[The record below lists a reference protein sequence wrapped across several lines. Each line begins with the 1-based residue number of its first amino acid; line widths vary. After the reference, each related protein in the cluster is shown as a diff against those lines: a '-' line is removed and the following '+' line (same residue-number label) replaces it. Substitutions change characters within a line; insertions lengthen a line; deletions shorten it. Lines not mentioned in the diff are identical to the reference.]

1 MSSIRMKSHSSQH
14 VYPCVTCAQH
24 NNNNN
29 NRTDK
34 ERTEATLAD
43 DDKHAYSNAVD
54 AMFSFIVIVLDL
66 ECCCF

>member
-24 NNNNN
+24 NNNN
-29 NRTDK
+29 RTDK

-43 DDKHAYSNAVD
+43 EDKHAYSNAVD
-54 AMFSFIVIVLDL
+54 AMFSFIVIFLDI
-66 ECCCF
+66 ECFCF

>member
-1 MSSIRMKSHSSQH
+1 MYTH
-14 VYPCVTCAQH
+14 VTCAQH
-24 NNNNN
+24 NNNN

-43 DDKHAYSNAVD
+43 EDKHAYSNAVD

-66 ECCCF
+66 ECFCF

>member
-1 MSSIRMKSHSSQH
+1 MYTH
-14 VYPCVTCAQH
+14 VTCAQH
-24 NNNNN
+24 NNN

-43 DDKHAYSNAVD
+43 EDKHAYSNAVD

-66 ECCCF
+66 ECFCF